1 METERTLSGV
11 LRLMHQQAEPLLPPS
26 AVPEDHVDS
35 RQLEQRLLAGSPADG
50 AAGAAAERT
59 SSAGAAAASGAG
71 EYLLFGD
78 SFVRLFGLV
87 KHADIKIHAYKGA
100 TARGLSKEKNEH
112 RVHIAKQLATRA
124 AAGKEARAAVFVFGN
139 VDVHFSYYYT
149 RYAKKKQIDFEG
161 IARDYVDFVA
171 GLPAAS
177 RVIVGAYPSSI
188 TEDAQAVASLIPYS
202 ILTKEQAA
210 KVDAADATLRARQGR
225 VRTFNRLLAA
235 RCAEKGV
242 SYHDTFDEMTV
253 EEKDG
258 RGCAPST
265 STSPTSTSTWCGR
278 RRSCSGSSGCRGSR
292 SARRPTLPSAS
303 PSRSPS
309 TCCRSAPSSRGR
321 TSPREQQERLLAV
334 DRRVGGARTVGE
346 TQSEYCAALSARY
359 AAAALERPPRG
370 RPRGFAGRAQDPV
383 GARSSVTEVD
393 AGVHQVRASRRGISP
408 RRAVASGQAGGAQ
421 VSRRSRAGMS
431 EPPTPPAYEGGTSM
445 CRRVRRVVFAWQ

>member
-1 METERTLSGV
+1 MALLRELTRTRVSLPDGEPSDADRAKIKTQIKATLERLLDDDAFLTLLAEESLAEQKPSKGRRGRGGRSKRGSKRSDDGDDVDDDDERATPPPGDDGGEPPETERTLSGV

-258 RGCAPST
+258 PRL
-265 STSPTSTSTWCGR
+265 
-278 RRSCSGSSGCRGSR
+278 
-292 SARRPTLPSAS
+292 RPEYVDLSDLNIHVVWETTILLWV
-303 PSRSPS
+303 
-309 TCCRSAPSSRGR
+309 
-321 TSPREQQERLLAV
+321 ERLPWLKERAPP
-334 DRRVGGARTVGE
+334 DFAERVTKSL
-346 TQSEYCAALSARY
+346 TKYLLQK
-359 AAAALERPPRG
+359 
-370 RPRGFAGRAQDPV
+370 RAELKGKDFPE
-383 GARSSVTEVD
+383 SSK
-393 AGVHQVRASRRGISP
+393 S
-408 RRAVASGQAGGAQ
+408 
-421 VSRRSRAGMS
+421 
-431 EPPTPPAYEGGTSM
+431 
-445 CRRVRRVVFAWQ
+445 VFSL